1 MTKVSVI
8 VPVYNVEKF
17 LKRCLDSIINQTL
30 KDIEIICI
38 YYNSNDKTLEIL
50 EQIASKDSRITVIMQ
65 RTKGQ
70 AGARNEGTDIATGEY
85 IGFVDS
91 DDWIDLDF
99 YEKLYNSAKKYD
111 ADIAVGSI
119 IRLHKYNKKYH
130 LKIEDEVVT
139 EDTNKK
145 FELCDV
151 PEKSYIWNKIYKTE
165 KLKEFNLKFEE
176 GILFEDVIYTP
187 QVLYNLKKLVT
198 VAGVNYYYWRR
209 FVSSVTRKDEKA
221 KRDSI
226 YAHNKAKEFFKEH
239 NIDVSK
245 QEVITKR
252 YKLFGLTIFKTKT
265 KGDTTIYSFLNFIKI
280 KCPRKAAM

>member
-1 MTKVSVI
+1 MHVVYTCFTYKKNKKYNLHLDNIGGQMTKVSVI

-130 LKIEDEVVT
+130 LKIWILKVS
-139 EDTNKK
+139 
-145 FELCDV
+145 LCH
-151 PEKSYIWNKIYKTE
+151 SRNILLHYI
-165 KLKEFNLKFEE
+165 
-176 GILFEDVIYTP
+176 
-187 QVLYNLKKLVT
+187 
-198 VAGVNYYYWRR
+198 
-209 FVSSVTRKDEKA
+209 
-221 KRDSI
+221 
-226 YAHNKAKEFFKEH
+226 
-239 NIDVSK
+239 
-245 QEVITKR
+245 
-252 YKLFGLTIFKTKT
+252 
-265 KGDTTIYSFLNFIKI
+265 LNT
-280 KCPRKAAM
+280 